1 MLGEWPVLLKVMGK
15 DGPGGRY
22 LGLQDV
28 IGLFKNRCFAARM
41 NQRWRDGA

>member
-15 DGPGGRY
+15 DGPDGRS

-28 IGLFKNRCFAARM
+28 IDLFKDSRFPARM
-41 NQRWRDGA
+41 YQRLRAGS